1 MPLQLDLSKH
11 ASSHMHECIHECA
24 LAHSHAYLS
33 MRIFPLVPCHASKV
47 WFDYPSQSE
56 WHYYL
61 RRSPETQVGTD
72 SFLAFALDFAFLFA
86 FSSAS
91 KHQSQC
97 HTYGPM
103 AMLQRALAEHVQ
115 VSVST
120 SSTRQAKSQT
130 FTLLQCFYLPQHVCQ
145 HPKWLRE
152 PFRQRSL
159 DELHIC

>member
-1 MPLQLDLSKH
+1 MSVYMSAHKLIAMLTSACVSFQMFHVMPAKSGLMMSISTRMALLP
-11 ASSHMHECIHECA
+11 ASFTGS
-24 LAHSHAYLS
+24 
-33 MRIFPLVPCHASKV
+33 
-47 WFDYPSQSE
+47 
-56 WHYYL
+56 
-61 RRSPETQVGTD
+61 D
-72 SFLAFALDFAFLFA
+72 SFLAFGLDFAFLFSC
-86 FSSAS
+86 SSAS

-103 AMLQRALAEHVQ
+103 AMLQRAIAEDLQ

-120 SSTRQAKSQT
+120 SSTRQARSQT

-152 PFRQRSL
+152 PFRQRSP